1 MAGEHKIW
9 IINRN
14 NYDDLQTID
23 SGSIYLVRENTSDTI
38 LSMYLGEAK
47 QSDVFDISSR
57 VTIDPL
63 TKNYIIPSEFQVENK
78 LFFCEDKFV
87 NTSPNTSY
95 KLFMWKK
102 IDENSGYFVDCL
114 ASSNVHVYA
123 DLPDTQ
129 SALSEN
135 VYVCT
140 SNNDRGVYVFDG
152 NDFIGIITKSQLDN
166 FVTKDYVDQQLA
178 VDNYTVKR
186 VSNKLT
192 GAGALVSGIGVT
204 FTDVDGQNKT
214 VYPGTGAHIYNNYN
228 PENSSLYYLNCN
240 VAKGDYSNAFGFK
253 SRALAYGSF
262 AAGADIRIDEG
273 APCAIALGRGLYC
286 NSSACTVI
294 GSYNKLTSSTDH
306 QEQDYVFVIGNG
318 STNVNR
324 SDALSVDW
332 NGNVV
337 LYGDNT
343 VNKGNIKSATGATLS
358 TIRDSITGNQNS
370 DYVDDYLP
378 QNSHEVRLNTDLSA
392 LSNVPITSVQ
402 VNNLSLM
409 LDGTLD
415 DSNNPNTVSRSSDYS
430 CVYIFN
436 KDSSVTDASSLMTN
450 FTSTNQTETT
460 VGSEPPRIYLINP
473 SVDISGST
481 IIHIFLFYD
490 GFKIC
495 AIVGGYDIPV

>member
-1 MAGEHKIW
+1 
-9 IINRN
+9 
-14 NYDDLQTID
+14 
-23 SGSIYLVRENTSDTI
+23 
-38 LSMYLGEAK
+38 
-47 QSDVFDISSR
+47 VFDISDK
-57 VTIDPL
+57 VTFDPI
-63 TKNYIIPSEFQVENK
+63 TKNYTIPSQFQVKNK
-78 LFFCEDKFV
+78 LFFCKDMSIDTE
-87 NTSPNTSY
+87 PNTSY
-95 KLFMWKK
+95 KLFMWDGTK
-102 IDENSGYFVDCL
+102 FVDCL
-114 ASSNVHVYA
+114 ASGNGVHVLQT
-123 DLPDTQ
+123 LPDISKAVQ
-129 SALSEN
+129 N
-135 VYVCT
+135 DVYVCT
-140 SNNDRGVYVFDG
+140 VGDSSASKGVYVFNG
-152 NDFIGIITKSQLDN
+152 VSYTTISN
-166 FVTKDYVDQQLA
+166 VTKDYVDQFIS
-178 VDNYTVKR
+178 VDDYTIKR

-192 GAGALVSGIGVT
+192 GAGALISGISVT
-204 FTDVDGQNKT
+204 FTDDDGQTKT

-240 VAKGDYSNAFGFK
+240 VAQGDYSNAFGFK
-253 SRALAYGSF
+253 SRALAYASF
-262 AAGADIRIDEG
+262 AVGADIRIDSG

-294 GSYNKLTSSTDH
+294 GSYNKLTSSTYQ
-306 QEQDYVFVIGNG
+306 QEQDYAFIIGNG

-343 VNKGNIKSATGATLS
+343 VNTGNIKSATGATLS
-358 TIRDSITGNQNS
+358 TIRDSITGNQNA

-415 DSNNPNTVSRSSDYS
+415 QSSNPNTVSRSSDYS

-460 VGSEPPRIYLINP
+460 VSSEPPRIYLLNP
-473 SVDISGST
+473 DVDISSST

-490 GFKIC
+490 GFKMC
-495 AIVGGYDIPV
+495 AIVGGYEIPPAI